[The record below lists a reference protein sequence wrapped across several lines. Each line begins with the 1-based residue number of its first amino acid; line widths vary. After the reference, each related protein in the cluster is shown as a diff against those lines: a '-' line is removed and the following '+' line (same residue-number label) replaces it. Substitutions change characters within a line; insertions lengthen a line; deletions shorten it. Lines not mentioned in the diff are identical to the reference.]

1 MTRVQANDKLTL
13 HFALREHGSGN
24 DIDSSFNGQPLS
36 LTLGD
41 GTLEPALEYWLLG
54 LVPHSRQVF
63 ILEPAQAFGDHEPL
77 AVVSLPQERFCVEPP
92 ELGQLVEFTLE
103 DGRQLTGIVTAI
115 ETETVTV
122 DFNHILAGKK
132 IEFEVEILSIN
143 DDIPSAIPGIL

>member
-1 MTRVQANDKLTL
+1 MARVQTNDRLTL

-24 DIDSSFNGQPLS
+24 DIDSSFNDSPLS

-54 LVPHSRQVF
+54 LVPHSREVF
-63 ILEPAQAFGDHEPL
+63 ILEPAQAFGAREPL
-77 AVVSLPQERFCVEPP
+77 AVIALPRDRLSVQAP

-103 DGRQLTGIVTAI
+103 DGVQLTGIIIGI

-143 DDIPSAIPGIL
+143 DEPATAIPRIL

>member
-1 MTRVQANDKLTL
+1 MTRVQANDRLTL
-13 HFALREHGSGN
+13 HFALREHGIGN
-24 DIDSSFNGQPLS
+24 DIDSSFNDKPLS

-77 AVVSLPQERFCVEPP
+77 AVVALPPERFCVQPP

-103 DGRQLTGIVTAI
+103 DGKQLTGIVIGI
-115 ETETVTV
+115 EAETIIV

-143 DDIPSAIPGIL
+143 DNPPSATPGIL

>member
-1 MTRVQANDKLTL
+1 MTRVQANDRLTL

-24 DIDSSFNGQPLS
+24 DIDSSFNDQPLT

-63 ILEPAQAFGDHEPL
+63 ILEPGQAFGDREPL
-77 AVVSLPQERFCVEPP
+77 AVVSLPQDRFCVQPP
-92 ELGQLVEFTLE
+92 EPGQLVEFTLE
-103 DGRQLTGIVTAI
+103 DGSQLTGIITSI

-143 DDIPSAIPGIL
+143 GDPSSATPEIL

>member
-1 MTRVQANDKLTL
+1 MTCVQANDKLTL
-13 HFALREHGSGN
+13 HFALREHGRSN
-24 DIDSSFNGQPLS
+24 DIDSSFNDQPLS

-63 ILEPAQAFGDHEPL
+63 ILEPAHAFGDHEPL
-77 AVVSLPQERFCVEPP
+77 AVVALPPERFCVQPP

-103 DGRQLTGIVTAI
+103 DGKQLTGIVIGI
-115 ETETVTV
+115 EAETITV
-122 DFNHILAGKK
+122 DFNHLLAGKK

-143 DDIPSAIPGIL
+143 GDPSSATPGIL